1 MELIKLRFDKKWN
14 TLRPSHTVQY
24 HSRPPTTAPNQNS
37 GLTSNRTRTAA
48 ATLHSPYQPLH
59 SYSFTIRLSV
69 NCATAAPDS
78 AIVEQ
83 VNAPASP
90 SFEMDRKTPTTIKF
104 NGMPKRFC
112 WKGEEGS
119 SESGPMMLFVH
130 VLWLLA
136 AYHDDA
142 AVRVR

>member
-1 MELIKLRFDKKWN
+1 MEYPPPL
-14 TLRPSHTVQY
+14 SHSAVPFTPA
-24 HSRPPTTAPNQNS
+24 H
-37 GLTSNRTRTAA
+37 NRTKSKLWTHLKPHAPS
-48 ATLHSPYQPLH
+48 SPPLTIAYQPLH